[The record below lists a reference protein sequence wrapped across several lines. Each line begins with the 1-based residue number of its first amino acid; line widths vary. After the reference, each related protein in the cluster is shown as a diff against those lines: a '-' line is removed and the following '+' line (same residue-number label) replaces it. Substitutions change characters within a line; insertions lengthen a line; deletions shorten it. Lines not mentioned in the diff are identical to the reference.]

1 MSSRGPPP
9 IEGMTSLKV
18 DNLTYATTMDE
29 LERAFKKYGEIGD
42 IYIPRDNNTRE
53 SRGKF
58 KEYGGNWGQ
67 IATSLLKIIE

>member
-53 SRGKF
+53 SRGERVGKN
-58 KEYGGNWGQ
+58 YP
-67 IATSLLKIIE
+67 